1 MSLHIIIDGYNLILQ
16 SKTFSE
22 FNASDIE
29 SARDALVDALA
40 GYKRL
45 KAHKI
50 TVVFDGGNA
59 LNDFS
64 KKDQRK
70 GIHIRFSSNRETAD
84 HVIKRMAAKERE
96 KALVVSSDKEIV
108 NYAES
113 KGSATIS
120 SPLFEERIHLAASYT
135 TDDTDPEIHSGWV
148 PTTKKKGPARRLSKR
163 QRRNRIKLNKL

>member
-1 MSLHIIIDGYNLILQ
+1 MSLHIIIDGYNLIHQ

-29 SARDALVDALA
+29 SARDELIDALA

-59 LNDFS
+59 LNGFS

-84 HVIKRMAAKERE
+84 HVIKRMAARERE

-113 KGSATIS
+113 KGAATIS
-120 SPLFEERIHLAASYT
+120 SPLFEERIRLAASYI